1 MWPFKSK
8 SKPTP
13 GPLPAAVQQLARS
26 QVVTLTKVE
35 GRHGKSRSRLTFCS
49 VSLRNWLYLDLE
61 GPPELAQHLGVK
73 VRVTLEP
80 VED

>member
-26 QVVTLTKVE
+26 QVVRLYSVE
-35 GRHGKSRSRLTFCS
+35 AHRGDRRARINLDTRIGSE
-49 VSLRNWLYLDLE
+49 YLSIWFDAS
-61 GPPELAQHLGVK
+61 PELAQHLGAK